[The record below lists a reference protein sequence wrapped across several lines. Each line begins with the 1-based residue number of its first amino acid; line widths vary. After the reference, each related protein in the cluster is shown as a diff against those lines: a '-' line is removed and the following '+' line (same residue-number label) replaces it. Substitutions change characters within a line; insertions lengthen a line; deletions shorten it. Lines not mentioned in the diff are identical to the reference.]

1 MENLS
6 CDQLD
11 HCDNLLGLLVGE
23 GCRPSTVS
31 QLFQAY
37 WQKVTELGH
46 DKKLRV
52 NPYAVPRAQ
61 CCPQLSLD
69 AASLAY
75 IHAQA
80 AQSPLLMNERWV
92 ECKKEEIVADVTE
105 DIDFSIGFLIQAMS
119 R

>member
-31 QLFQAY
+31 QLVQAY
-37 WQKVTELGH
+37 WQKVTELVH
-46 DKKLRV
+46 DKK
-52 NPYAVPRAQ
+52 AST
-61 CCPQLSLD
+61 LSSMQQVWLT
-69 AASLAY
+69 SMPN

-80 AQSPLLMNERWV
+80 AQISAAREWTLGGV
-92 ECKKEEIVADVTE
+92 
-105 DIDFSIGFLIQAMS
+105 
-119 R
+119 